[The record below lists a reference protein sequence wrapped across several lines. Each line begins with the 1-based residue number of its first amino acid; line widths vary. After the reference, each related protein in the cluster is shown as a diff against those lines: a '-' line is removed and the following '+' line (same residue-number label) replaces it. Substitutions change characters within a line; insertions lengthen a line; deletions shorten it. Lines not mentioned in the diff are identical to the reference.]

1 MDRGHRLDSLKQETP
16 FDLLV
21 IGAGATGCGIAA
33 DAASRGLK
41 VALIDKHDIADG
53 TSSKSTKLLH
63 GGVRYL
69 EMAVKKLD
77 RAQYDLVKEGLF
89 ERGVLLQNAP
99 HLARPLALVTPL
111 YSWFEIPY
119 IYAGLLLY
127 DVLAGRK
134 GLGHSYVIRRKEA
147 LRRFPMLKR
156 EGLKAGVVYY
166 DAQFNDARMAVA
178 LALTAQQHGAVVA
191 NHLAA
196 TALEKAGGR
205 VCGARVRDAISGET
219 FTIRAAGVVNAAGP
233 FVDSLRRMDEAAAP
247 AILESSSGVHIILP
261 RRFVPPLTGLM
272 IPKTDDGRVLFI
284 LPWQGHAL
292 IGTTDNPSEIVDHPR
307 AQEEEIE
314 YLLRTVNRYFD
325 VDIKRG
331 DVTAVWS
338 GLRPLIRAPEAAST
352 AQLVREH
359 LVQVSPAGLL
369 SVAGGKW
376 TSYRRMAEEAVDRA
390 VAEFGFGQARPC
402 RTRHLRLAG
411 AEQFDPAGE
420 RVLVETGGFAPDVAC
435 HLHHAFGDQAARV
448 AALAGAGLGARLHP
462 AHPFIE
468 AEVVYAARC
477 EFAEHAMDVLARRLP
492 LALLDNAAARAA
504 LPRVVE
510 LMAAELGWDPSR
522 CQEEIAAGLERLDVA
537 V

>member
-1 MDRGHRLDSLKQETP
+1 MDRVYRLDSLKQETP

-21 IGAGATGCGIAA
+21 IGSGATGCGIAT

-41 VALIDKHDIADG
+41 VALIDKHDIAEG
-53 TSSKSTKLLH
+53 TSSRSTKLVH

-77 RAQYDLVKEGLF
+77 RVQYQLVKEGLS

-99 HLARPLALVTPL
+99 HLAHPLELVTPL

-134 GLGHSYVIRRKEA
+134 GLGHSYVVRRKEA

-156 EGLKAGVVYY
+156 EGLKAGVVYF
-166 DAQFNDARMAVA
+166 DAQFNDACMAVT
-178 LALTAQQHGAVVA
+178 LALTAQKHGAVVA
-191 NHLAA
+191 NHVEAI
-196 TALEKAGGR
+196 TLEKVGDR
-205 VCGARVRDAISGET
+205 LCGARVRDTISGET
-219 FTIRAAGVVNAAGP
+219 FIIKATGIVNAAGP
-233 FVDSLRRMDEAAAP
+233 FVDSLRRMDEASAQ
-247 AILESSSGVHIILP
+247 AILKSSSGVHIVLP
-261 RRFVPPLTGLM
+261 RSFVPPKTGLM

-292 IGTTDNPSEIVDHPR
+292 IGTTENPSEIVDHPR
-307 AQEEEIE
+307 AQEAEIE
-314 YLLRTVNRYFD
+314 YLLHYINKYFD
-325 VDIKRG
+325 IDVKRG
-331 DVTAVWS
+331 DVTAFWS
-338 GLRPLIRAPEAAST
+338 GLRPLIQAPEAGNT

-359 LVQVSPAGLL
+359 MVQVSPSGLL

-376 TSYRRMAEEAVDRA
+376 TSYRRMAEEAVDQA
-390 VAEFGFGQARPC
+390 VKVFGFRQARPC
-402 RTRHLRLAG
+402 QTEHLRLVG

-420 RVLVETGGFAPDVAC
+420 QDLVKTYGFAPDIAH

-448 AALAGAGLGARLHP
+448 ANMAEAGLGARLHP

-468 AEVVYAARC
+468 AEVVYAARY
-477 EFAEHAMDVLARRLP
+477 EFAERAMDVLARRMP
-492 LALLDNAAARAA
+492 LALLDNSAARAA

-510 LMAAELGWDPSR
+510 LMAYELGWDQVR
-522 CQEEIAAGLERLDVA
+522 CQEEVTASLQRLDVA
-537 V
+537 I